1 MRVREM
7 TAGDLQAAS
16 RLAEQLVQLH
26 HGWDAT
32 RFFTTP
38 DVASGYRQFF
48 ASQLGRDG
56 VVLLTAEVDGA
67 VAGYLYGSAE
77 GRDWA
82 KLLDAH
88 GAVHDV
94 FVCEEARGRGVGRA
108 LMERAAALFAARGL
122 ERVVLYAAAGNP
134 QAQALFR
141 RLGYRPSMVEMT
153 LDLPGAASS
162 GR

>member
-7 TAGDLQAAS
+7 TAGDLQAVS

-32 RFFTTP
+32 RFFITP
-38 DVASGYRQFF
+38 DVASGYRHFF

-56 VVLLTAEVDGA
+56 VVLLTAEVVGA
-67 VAGYLYGSAE
+67 LAGY
-77 GRDWA
+77 
-82 KLLDAH
+82 
-88 GAVHDV
+88 
-94 FVCEEARGRGVGRA
+94 
-108 LMERAAALFAARGL
+108 
-122 ERVVLYAAAGNP
+122 LYAAAGNP

-153 LDLPGAASS
+153 LDLPGAASR